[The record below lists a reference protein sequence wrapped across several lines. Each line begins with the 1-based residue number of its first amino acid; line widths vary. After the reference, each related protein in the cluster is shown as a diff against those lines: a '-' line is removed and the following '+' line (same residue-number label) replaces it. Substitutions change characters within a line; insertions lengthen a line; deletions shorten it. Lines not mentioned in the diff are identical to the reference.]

1 MRQQQGSGAVSGTVE
16 QSKDPARDSA
26 IATTVLRASV
36 RSRCQQAGMA
46 FAAMILNTGFCALL
60 LGRGI
65 NEGQLALILL
75 ASTALLLVRF
85 IIATRALRTLPTADS
100 AQLER
105 SDRQFRMLSL
115 ASQAVTGAL
124 IWIVWGAYDELAAYM
139 MTLLI
144 CLYATGTMVNLAHDY
159 RSFRLSI
166 PLLMAQPTIFWLL
179 GGADGIAIAVILI
192 GLTLLM
198 ISSVRNSQRI
208 FEDSV
213 RIRFEKDDLLRQL
226 EQEKETAVRALQQA
240 EAANRS
246 KSFFMA
252 AASHDLRQPMY
263 AATLLADT
271 MALLSLPE
279 DAKQLLDQQTRALK
293 AAGGLFDNL
302 LDLARFE
309 SGTIEPSFGSVS
321 VRELLREIDAEFSV
335 PCRAKALELV
345 IEPIDFVARSDYDLL
360 DRMLRNL
367 VSNAVRYTHRGE
379 VRITCAAID
388 NDLLLTIADTGIG
401 IAPQD
406 QERVFKEFV
415 QLHNPARSRDKGVGL
430 GLAIVRHI
438 ALLLGH
444 SIAVDSCPGQGTR
457 MTIRLPRAE
466 SAALEPERSAV
477 VPATDLTGRSVW
489 IVEDDTAVRE
499 ALRAYFSKCGCQCAT
514 ASSRGEI
521 EELQRTDRSL
531 PDYVVI
537 DDMLGAQESGLE
549 VARWL
554 ADQMSPR
561 RILLM
566 TGNSDPHRWQEL
578 EAGGF
583 EVLLKPVHGAAL
595 NEWVQRSDAEA
606 RR

>member
-499 ALRAYFSKCGCQCAT
+499 ALRAYFSKCGCRCAT